1 MGGAATHQP
10 LRKRSNKNSSSHHHL
25 HDGDHRAGVQ
35 SDPFPV
41 GALVE
46 VRTHEPDFKDTY
58 FSATVVSLGDKSSG
72 EIQVEYQTLLVPRG
86 GSKLLREYVDVSCV
100 RPSPPLE
107 EAVGGFGPG
116 DAVDALYNDGWW
128 IGVVTRVVEED
139 TESRYTVTFQ
149 NPPDVREFSLSELRV
164 HWDWVNG
171 SWVRPDRQSIAG
183 WMFDMEKEVEVS
195 IDREDGQEAWFPATI
210 HEHLVDGTYLVKYH
224 DETKESEAHTTQLIV
239 DSLHIRPQ
247 PPLLK
252 DTNFVLLGKVDAYF
266 DCGWWSGLIRAKL
279 EDSRYLVTFK
289 QLNMQKEFHMS
300 ELRPHMEW
308 KDEKWFISPQ
318 DVKISPPDGGM
329 DVNHTSNN
337 SSALPNSTS
346 PTCQDSQVE
355 QLTPNLKKTP
365 NVTPRTKRTRRSY
378 DSKNALSQCQKKLKE
393 GPVIVEKQQGK
404 HEMTKEILSDSV
416 SPVSANNVEFP
427 GKQSATGD
435 LSSDNP
441 SWGKRTRRGK
451 NVTRKINSTPR
462 DVKNSGAQTSQ
473 VEYLQPGAEG
483 KKPDAVDNTAEDAQN
498 VQVVVIGLPC
508 GEMVISG
515 PVKSRDKRKYS
526 ANSKE
531 IMKNKEKQ
539 NLHDATTQEIEGK
552 SQYGFVGSD
561 DSNTNEDD
569 HNRISQLEAVG
580 TDSSEKMSLDGGT
593 SPSDLKGRKGA
604 VKKKTSAR
612 KLEEKVVKESM
623 QQKKSESKRGKRR
636 SMTSPQ
642 FEGKLLLHSANV
654 SGGKSAEVNPT
665 PGVNNDSEA
674 PSIELDD
681 QPLSKW
687 IGGKRIQSPSTV
699 DGSRLSPVTAAVKQF
714 TESNEK
720 QGEDDA
726 AVLKEATGNP
736 QDTQIQI
743 STEHQNLPFTKTS
756 LLWKTIWSLNAFCM
770 LPQKPHF
777 QPLESIKESM
787 REGIAIGL
795 MVNFSSA
802 VETTCKLQFD
812 DPKSTMDDILETLAE
827 LGSHGFD
834 VEPVRARVVGL
845 LAVKDK
851 EVELM
856 GRAKELD
863 CEISGHQLEKGE
875 LEKEI
880 EELNEQA
887 RKLQEKL
894 SMLESAKEGKENEI
908 ASAGARL
915 REAEQSLENL
925 KLEFEGIASSA
936 MLM

>member
-1 MGGAATHQP
+1 MGGAATHPP
-10 LRKRSNKNSSSHHHL
+10 LRPHSNKNSSSHHHL
-25 HDGDHRAGVQ
+25 HDGDHPAGVQ

-58 FSATVVSLGDKSSG
+58 FSATVLSLGDKSSG
-72 EIQVEYQTLLVPRG
+72 EIQVEYRTLLVPRG

-116 DAVDALYNDGWW
+116 DAVDALYKDGWW

-171 SWVRPDRQSIAG
+171 CWVRPDRQSIAG

-195 IDREDGQEAWFPATI
+195 INREDGQEAWFPATI

-224 DETKESEAHTTQLIV
+224 DETKESEAQTTQLIF

-252 DTNFVLLGKVDAYF
+252 DTIFVLLGKVDAYF
-266 DCGWWSGLIRAKL
+266 DCGWWSGLIREKL

-300 ELRPHMEW
+300 ELRPHIDW
-308 KDEKWFISPQ
+308 KDGKWFISPQ
-318 DVKISPPDGGM
+318 NAIRKK
-329 DVNHTSNN
+329 
-337 SSALPNSTS
+337 SSSSL
-346 PTCQDSQVE
+346 TCQDSQVE

-378 DSKNALSQCQKKLKE
+378 DSQNAFSQCQKKLKE
-393 GPVIVEKQQGK
+393 GPVLVEKQQEK
-404 HEMTKEILSDSV
+404 HDMTKEMLSGSV
-416 SPVSANNVEFP
+416 SPVSANNVEIS
-427 GKQSATGD
+427 GKQSATED
-435 LSSDNP
+435 LSSDNA
-441 SWGKRTRRGK
+441 SWGKRT
-451 NVTRKINSTPR
+451 
-462 DVKNSGAQTSQ
+462 
-473 VEYLQPGAEG
+473 
-483 KKPDAVDNTAEDAQN
+483 KPDAVDNTAEDDQN
-498 VQVVVIGLPC
+498 VQVVIGLPC

-515 PVKSRDKRKYS
+515 PVKSRDKRKHS
-526 ANSKE
+526 AKSKE
-531 IMKNKEKQ
+531 NMTNKEKQ
-539 NLHDATTQEIEGK
+539 NLHDATTQEIE
-552 SQYGFVGSD
+552 
-561 DSNTNEDD
+561 
-569 HNRISQLEAVG
+569 R
-580 TDSSEKMSLDGGT
+580 MSLEISVFCFPCFLVSAHVT
-593 SPSDLKGRKGA
+593 SCR
-604 VKKKTSAR
+604 
-612 KLEEKVVKESM
+612 M
-623 QQKKSESKRGKRR
+623 
-636 SMTSPQ
+636 
-642 FEGKLLLHSANV
+642 LLFFSGIVDSANV

-665 PGVNNDSEA
+665 PGANNDSEA

-720 QGEDDA
+720 QVEDDA

-736 QDTQIQI
+736 QETQIQI
-743 STEHQNLPFTKTS
+743 STEHQNLPFAKTS
-756 LLWKTIWSLNAFCM
+756 LLWKPIWSLNAFCM

-777 QPLESIKESM
+777 QPLERIKESM

-827 LGSHGFD
+827 LESHGFD
-834 VEPVRARVVGL
+834 IEPVRACLVGL

-863 CEISGHQLEKGE
+863 CAISGHQLEKGE

-887 RKLQEKL
+887 RKLHEKL

-925 KLEFEGIASSA
+925 KLEFEGTLDRMHTGAVVCRFVQCLGTHLGSD
-936 MLM
+936 